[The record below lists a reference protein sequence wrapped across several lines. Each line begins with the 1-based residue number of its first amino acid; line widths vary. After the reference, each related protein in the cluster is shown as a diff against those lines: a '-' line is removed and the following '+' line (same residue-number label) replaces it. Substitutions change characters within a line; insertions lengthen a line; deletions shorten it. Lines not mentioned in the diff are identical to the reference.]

1 MKNINSNS
9 KKRLPAWAIA
19 VICVAAA
26 AVAVTAGFIAVKKS
40 VDKKDEKEVGYSFS
54 AKGFE
59 NIGSIKSLNQEMLVF
74 TEKPGGKAGLMTLGG
89 EITEKAVHTSFSV
102 CSDTW
107 GSFRYVAETP
117 FSEYLLLVDTATKTV
132 GNRQYHGL
140 KTPEMLPCWSEAGN
154 HLAWTDEKGYKGE
167 IRAGELDVTE
177 GLYPVAGS
185 LGADAKWGFF
195 NAALQLE
202 VPLIY
207 EKTLDFSGGVAP
219 AKKDG
224 KWGYVG
230 KNGATAI
237 PFDFDSCTAADVMGE
252 DVIFGFRNGLAP
264 VCKGG
269 KFGVINLKGETVVDF
284 SFDSILPG
292 DSGVFVAL
300 RNGEWGK
307 ITVAENLI
315 SEETTTE
322 ALSDDGEAVAQGTY
336 KVKTAGSVLNL
347 RKTASAESA
356 IIGKIP
362 NGTELNVTKSVSG
375 WAFVTYNSAQGWVS
389 SDFLVKTET
398 TTENTTAN

>member
-1 MKNINSNS
+1 MKNIKSNS
-9 KKRLPAWAIA
+9 AKRLPVWAIA
-19 VICVAAA
+19 VICVAVTAI
-26 AVAVTAGFIAVKKS
+26 AVALGFVMLRNSA
-40 VDKKDEKEVGYSFS
+40 DNGNEKQTGYSFS
-54 AKGFE
+54 TKSFE
-59 NIGSIKSLNQEMLVF
+59 NIGSIKSLNEEMLVF
-74 TEKPGGKAGLMTLGG
+74 TEKPSGKAGLMTLGG

-117 FSEYLLLVDTATKTV
+117 FSEYLLLVDASTKTV

-140 KTPEMLPCWSEAGN
+140 KAPEMLPCWSEAGN

-167 IRAGELDVTE
+167 ITSGELDVTE
-177 GLYPVAGS
+177 GLYPVASS
-185 LGADAKWGFF
+185 LDADAKWGFF
-195 NAALQLE
+195 NASLQLE

-207 EKTLDFSGGVAP
+207 EKTLDFSGGTAP
-219 AKKDG
+219 AKKNG

-237 PFDFDSCTAADVMGE
+237 PFDYDSCSSADAMGA
-252 DVIFGFRNGLAP
+252 DIIFGFRNGLAP

-292 DSGVFVAL
+292 DNGIFIAL

-307 ITVAENLI
+307 ITVAENLV
-315 SEETTTE
+315 SPETTTE
-322 ALSDDGEAVAQGTY
+322 TPADNGETVAQGTY

-347 RKTASAESA
+347 RKTASGESA

-362 NGTELNVTKSVSG
+362 NGTELTVTKSVSG

-389 SDFLVKTET
+389 SDFLVKTEI
-398 TTENTTAN
+398 TTENSTAY